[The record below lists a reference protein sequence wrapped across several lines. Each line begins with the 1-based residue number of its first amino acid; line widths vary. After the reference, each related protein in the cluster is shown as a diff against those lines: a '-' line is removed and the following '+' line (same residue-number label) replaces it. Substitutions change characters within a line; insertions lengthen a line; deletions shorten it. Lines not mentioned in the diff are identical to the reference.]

1 MSIIATFCAVTTFL
15 MAVAFSLFMVKE
27 LFKSN

>member
-1 MSIIATFCAVTTFL
+1 MSFIADISAIVTVI